1 MTVPILFYHPSDT
14 TIRKQEN
21 KVIQQIDIMPSVLS
35 YLNYNEPYLAFGE
48 NVFLQKRKNIAINY
62 YNGFQMIDGDYLLQ
76 MNGNIP
82 ASLFN
87 YVEDPILKYNLIDKM
102 PLKKDSMRTTL
113 LAFRQQYHN
122 RLIENRMTVK

>member
-1 MTVPILFYHPSDT
+1 
-14 TIRKQEN
+14 
-21 KVIQQIDIMPSVLS
+21 VIQQIDIMPSVLS
-35 YLNYNEPYLAFGE
+35 YLNYNEPFLAFGE

-102 PLKKDSMRTTL
+102 PLKKDSMKTTL